1 MKSFHRTG
9 KLEKNLEEGVSS
21 WAPRRNIRAFL
32 VAGEPRTLLRV
43 DMGLHI
49 PLPVWA
55 RKVALKLAPRMK
67 ILKGV
72 QTFLRNRL
80 KTQTGN
86 IFRGKQAKP

>member
-1 MKSFHRTG
+1 MQSFHRTE
-9 KLEKNLEEGVSS
+9 KLEKKIWKRELVSA

-32 VAGEPRTLLRV
+32 VAGEPRSLLPV
-43 DMGLHI
+43 DVGLHI

-72 QTFLRNRL
+72 QTFLQE
-80 KTQTGN
+80 QT
-86 IFRGKQAKP
+86 